1 MVPVGSTAVRE
12 AIEKD
17 QPLLGLSGRIHE
29 SKGARKIGRTLRLSP
44 GSSYNSGNI
53 DGVLLVPEDG
63 KIKRWQFVTG

>member
-17 QPLLGLSGRIHE
+17 QPLLGLPGRIHE
-29 SKGARKIGRTLRLSP
+29 SKGARKIGHTLRLSS
-44 GSSYNSGNI
+44 GSSDNSGNI

>member
-1 MVPVGSTAVRE
+1 MVLVGSTAVRE

-17 QPLLGLSGRIHE
+17 QPLLGLPGRIHE
-29 SKGARKIGRTLRLSP
+29 SKGARKLGRMLRRSL
-44 GSSYNSGNI
+44 GSSYNSGNM

>member
-17 QPLLGLSGRIHE
+17 QPLLGLPGRIHE
-29 SKGARKIGRTLRLSP
+29 SKGGRKIGRALRLSS
-44 GSSYNSGNI
+44 GSSYSSGKI